1 MKKYSVLVVDD
12 SSSILSALKNFLS
25 DDLDIDVYTAKTMKE
40 TAKVLLER
48 KGKFEVVLADLGLPD
63 APQGEIIDF
72 LKKFSLPII
81 VLTGSDTLEYEEKF
95 KNKNIVDYIIK
106 DGISALEYASSIV
119 KRIINNKNIKILL
132 VDDSKTFISKAMDL
146 LLRYKY
152 NALYATDG
160 KEAYEILKKNSDIK
174 VILTDYL
181 MPNMNGLELTK
192 KIRTEYSKDELSI
205 IVTSNDKS
213 RRIPAKFLKLGANDF
228 LYKGFSDEEF
238 FARINSTVET
248 LELFEKLKKKVNV
261 DYLTGLYNRRYLFE
275 VGKKYYQEF
284 KEENKNFAVAII
296 DIDNFK
302 SINDNYG
309 HDIGDI
315 AIKEVAN
322 ILNKNI
328 LNNRIISRLGG
339 EEFCILFYNREKNEV
354 IELLEYIRISFE
366 KNIIKL
372 DNSSLSYTV
381 SIGCT
386 FDFSNNLDSMI
397 QLADKSLYNAKD
409 EGRNKVRYR

>member
-1 MKKYSVLVVDD
+1 M
-12 SSSILSALKNFLS
+12 
-25 DDLDIDVYTAKTMKE
+25 
-40 TAKVLLER
+40 
-48 KGKFEVVLADLGLPD
+48 
-63 APQGEIIDF
+63 
-72 LKKFSLPII
+72 
-81 VLTGSDTLEYEEKF
+81 
-95 KNKNIVDYIIK
+95 
-106 DGISALEYASSIV
+106 
-119 KRIINNKNIKILL
+119 
-132 VDDSKTFISKAMDL
+132 
-146 LLRYKY
+146 
-152 NALYATDG
+152 
-160 KEAYEILKKNSDIK
+160 
-174 VILTDYL
+174 
-181 MPNMNGLELTK
+181 
-192 KIRTEYSKDELSI
+192 
-205 IVTSNDKS
+205 
-213 RRIPAKFLKLGANDF
+213 GANDF

-238 FARINSTVET
+238 FARINSTVDT

-284 KEENKNFAVAII
+284 KKANKNFAIAII

-322 ILNKNI
+322 ILNKNV
-328 LNNRIISRLGG
+328 LNNRILSRLGG

-354 IELLEYIRISFE
+354 IKLLEYIRISFE

-372 DNSSLSYTV
+372 DDSNLSYTV

-386 FDFSNNLDSMI
+386 FEFSNNLDSMI
-397 QLADKSLYNAKD
+397 QLADKNLYKAKN